1 MKKCKKILA
10 LVLAG
15 VLAIGMLAGCGSA
28 ASSGTND
35 NITPDKGVVTTTVNK
50 SLKNLKVDFKS
61 DSTFAS
67 QLAIVA
73 NSATQEDVKGLNG
86 AAYLTGSAQGALAYV
101 TKATWMNSAPSQ
113 AGTYVCGI
121 WFDGGKSAEEVGVTV
136 ASYLDLAS
144 GITKDFKVTKAS
156 IETYK
161 VTMGTGG
168 SEKSV
173 WLVGVLVTLAD
184 RT

>member
-86 AAYLTGSAQGALAYV
+86 GCLSDRQRTGCPGLRHQGHL
-101 TKATWMNSAPSQ
+101 
-113 AGTYVCGI
+113 
-121 WFDGGKSAEEVGVTV
+121 DGLCTQPGRH
-136 ASYLDLAS
+136 LCLRH
-144 GITKDFKVTKAS
+144 
-156 IETYK
+156 
-161 VTMGTGG
+161 
-168 SEKSV
+168 
-173 WLVGVLVTLAD
+173 LV
-184 RT
+184 